1 MTGAYGREMAERMV
15 AQEMVQAELDRLGND
30 VDVDDDDFGYDFMG
44 RQIWA
49 SSAPAVAGGA
59 RA

>member
-1 MTGAYGREMAERMV
+1 M
-15 AQEMVQAELDRLGND
+15 AQEIAQAELDRLGND

-44 RQIWA
+44 RQAWA
-49 SSAPAVAGGA
+49 PSAPAVAGGA